1 MNKLVE
7 SEAFIDPIKIEG
19 TELKNYFLR
28 KIRLLSVLP
37 CRRKDGML
45 SCYGWSGWEGKN
57 GVQLVSIKMR
67 PCHFFQYQDLC
78 SMKTKTF

>member
-19 TELKNYFLR
+19 TELKNYFL
-28 KIRLLSVLP
+28 LSVLP

-45 SCYGWSGWEGKN
+45 SCFLTFQKLCLFYKHRGEKKSINIKN
-57 GVQLVSIKMR
+57 IKTIN
-67 PCHFFQYQDLC
+67 
-78 SMKTKTF
+78 K

>member
-19 TELKNYFLR
+19 TELKNYF
-28 KIRLLSVLP
+28 LLSVLP

-67 PCHFFQYQDLC
+67 PCNFFQYQDLC